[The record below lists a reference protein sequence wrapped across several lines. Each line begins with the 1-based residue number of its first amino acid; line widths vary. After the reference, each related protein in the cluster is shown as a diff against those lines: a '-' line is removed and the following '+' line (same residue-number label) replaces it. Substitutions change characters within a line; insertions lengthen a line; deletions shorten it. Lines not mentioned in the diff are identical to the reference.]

1 MESQRAARRY
11 LRAGVA
17 ERDAWAALGSDPFA
31 TGPVR
36 ESVRCGEVML
46 RRGSRVRLRPQGR
59 ADVLD
64 IVLRD
69 RVATVESIEVDFEDR
84 VHLAVTVD
92 DDPGNDLGAMR
103 QPGHRFFFS
112 LADVVPV
119 TEGAAAPERRP

>member
-1 MESQRAARRY
+1 M
-11 LRAGVA
+11 A
-17 ERDAWAALGSDPFA
+17 ERDAWAALGADPFA

-36 ESVRCGEVML
+36 ESVRCGDAVL

-69 RVATVESIEVDFEDR
+69 RVATIESIEVDYEDR

-92 DDPGNDLGAMR
+92 DDPGSDLGAMR

-112 LADVVPV
+112 LDDVVPV
-119 TEGAAAPERRP
+119 TDGAAAPERRP